1 MRFRIWLLLRKFGR
15 NIKPHGNDGSILS
28 TVNDLIYAQKFSKST
43 ASFIGKTF
51 QNPTASSDTD
61 TTLSLALK
69 QFDAQNDKT
78 IYLRYP

>member
-1 MRFRIWLLLRKFGR
+1 MKYSQRLMIPYIR
-15 NIKPHGNDGSILS
+15 
-28 TVNDLIYAQKFSKST
+28 QKFSKSAAT
-43 ASFIGKTF
+43 FIGKTF

-78 IYLRYP
+78 IYLRYPMGVFSG

>member
-1 MRFRIWLLLRKFGR
+1 MEVFF
-15 NIKPHGNDGSILS
+15 S
-28 TVNDLIYAQKFSKST
+28 TVNDPYIRPEIFQVKLLPLLAR
-43 ASFIGKTF
+43 

-78 IYLRYP
+78 I